1 MPDSSG
7 PLIGGLAD
15 GGQEQSQQ
23 LIQAAIDTALRS
35 LPEGESTGVCTVCG
49 EAIEAGRLELIP
61 GASDCADCAQKASRP
76 LPLSNSN

>member
-23 LIQAAIDTALRS
+23 LIQAAIDAALRS
-35 LPEGESTGVCTVCG
+35 LPEGESTG
-49 EAIEAGRLELIP
+49 
-61 GASDCADCAQKASRP
+61 D
-76 LPLSNSN
+76 